1 MNCQTCG
8 AVIPNGAA
16 HCPNCGAVVM
26 TQQTPQYQQFYG
38 TPQSP
43 YPQPQ
48 YQQPYAG
55 QQNVPQN
62 VDMSDLNIV
71 LKIVCLL
78 FPIVGIILYFVWKT
92 SAPNKAKSAIMFAGI
107 GFLVNFILAIL

>member
-1 MNCQTCG
+1 MNCQNCG

-16 HCPNCGAVVM
+16 HCPNCGTAIIM
-26 TQQTPQYQQFYG
+26 QQPPQYQQPYEN
-38 TPQSP
+38 PQ
-43 YPQPQ
+43 QPQ
-48 YQQPYAG
+48 YQQPYLG
-55 QQNVPQN
+55 QQGVPQN

-78 FPIVGIILYFVWKT
+78 LPLVGVILYFVWRT

-107 GFLVNFILAIL
+107 GFIVNFIFALL